1 MDDSTRIVRSPR
13 ALASPIANELVMFD
27 AETGKYY
34 GFNEV
39 ATAIWNHL
47 EHEMTI
53 GELCGKLMDEFD
65 VDEERCRLE
74 VVDFVGKL
82 RKRDLVDWV

>member
-1 MDDSTRIVRSPR
+1 MDNSTRVIRSQR

-27 AETGKYY
+27 AESGKYY

-47 EHEMTI
+47 ENETTI
-53 GELCGKLMDEFD
+53 GELCDKLMEEFE
-65 VDEERCRLE
+65 VEPEQCRHE
-74 VVDFVGKL
+74 VIEFIGKM
-82 RKRDLVDWV
+82 RKKELVDVL

>member
-1 MDDSTRIVRSPR
+1 MDNSTRVIRSKR

-27 AETGKYY
+27 AESGKYY

-47 EHEMTI
+47 EQEITI
-53 GELCGKLMDEFD
+53 GELCEKLTDEF
-65 VDEERCRLE
+65 
-74 VVDFVGKL
+74 VVDPEQCRREVIEFVGKM
-82 RKRDLVDWV
+82 RKRDLVEIR